1 MAQHSMREQEGVGL
15 KREPL
20 IPYWV
25 KLVTVFF
32 LGWVALYATRTVL
45 NPVMGDMQSE
55 FGLTQAQLGLIVSV
69 NFIGNVALQVPSGLM
84 GDKIGRKR
92 VLVPG
97 FLIGGLFAAVAGG
110 MPTFFLF
117 MAAWFI
123 VGAGQ
128 GTYYGPQYGISS
140 SAIPAK
146 RITLGSA
153 IINSG
158 MAFGTS
164 IGYYLSSYSVSEFGL
179 NWRVPF
185 FIIAGLSVAVAIL
198 MYVVVKRD
206 PSRKERQAAAAAS
219 ENPEDI
225 GEKIKLSVL
234 FKNKNLLVSYIII
247 FASIYGFFMLLT
259 WLPYYLEADR
269 GIVGGKVAFVSSI
282 VPWAA
287 IPGSLL
293 LSMWSDKIGK
303 RKPVLQ
309 LMLPIAFLSV
319 ASIVFF
325 ESMTMVYIALILYG
339 IFGKISTNPILV
351 AVVADNA
358 PKQAYSTAFSV
369 YNFLGMS
376 ASILAPYITG
386 FLADKTGSLAS
397 GFYLAA
403 ILLVVGFIASFFLD
417 ESNRPNVADEEPV
430 KA

>member
-1 MAQHSMREQEGVGL
+1 LGQPAKVSKDGQQLG
-15 KREPL
+15 KQPL

-25 KLVTVFF
+25 RLVIVFF
-32 LGWVALYATRTVL
+32 FGWVALYATRTVL
-45 NPVMGDMQSE
+45 NPVMGDIKGE
-55 FGLTQAQLGLIVSV
+55 FLLTQAQLGLIVSM
-69 NFIGNVALQVPSGLM
+69 NFMGNVAMQVPSGLM
-84 GDKIGRKR
+84 GDKFGRKR
-92 VLVPG
+92 ILIPG
-97 FLIGGLFAAVAGG
+97 FLLAGGFAAVAGG
-110 MPTFFLF
+110 MPTFMLF
-117 MAAWFI
+117 IAAWFL
-123 VGAGQ
+123 VGMGQ

-164 IGYYLSSYSVSEFGL
+164 IGYYISTYSVHEYGM

-185 FIIAGLSVAVAIL
+185 FIIAGFTI
-198 MYVVVKRD
+198 VVGIAMHIIVKKD
-206 PSRKERQAAAAAS
+206 PSRKAREAAAAAS
-219 ENPEDI
+219 KT
-225 GEKIKLSVL
+225 GEKVEKLKLAVL
-234 FKNKNLLVSYIII
+234 FKNRNLLASYIII

-269 GIVGGKVAFVSSI
+269 GITGGKVAFVSSI

-293 LSMWSDKIGK
+293 LSMWSDKLGR
-303 RKPVLQ
+303 RKPVLL
-309 LMLPIAFLSV
+309 LMLPISLVAV

-325 ESMTMVYIALILYG
+325 KSMTIVYIALILYG
-339 IFGKISTNPILV
+339 IFGKISINPILV

-358 PKQAYSTAFSV
+358 PKQSYSTAFSV

-386 FLADKTGSLAS
+386 YLADKTGSLAS
-397 GFYLAA
+397 GFYLASG
-403 ILLVVGFIASFFLD
+403 LLLIGFIASFFID
-417 ESNRPNVADEEPV
+417 ESKRLNVPPQEPV
-430 KA
+430 QN